1 MDRRS
6 ETNKRGIGHM
16 QTLFVIVLLSL
27 PKIGAYAIFA
37 IGIVLMYRASRI
49 LNLAHGAMA
58 MVPAYIVYTFSQL
71 GVPVLFAVPLG
82 IAAGA
87 SLGLGVERVFIR
99 RLHRETESVQTVATV
114 AALGFLVAIAAR
126 IWGTTSLPAPR
137 IFPDF
142 FVKVGE
148 SGIRGG
154 EIGIFAVMLVLTGAL
169 LALFKFTDI
178 GLYIKG
184 AAENRRAAS
193 LMGVNPDRTTDM
205 VWALGGGL
213 AAISGIL
220 LAGVTNLHP
229 YTLTLAVGPAYVAAL
244 LGGLNSITGALM
256 GSVVVGLT
264 LGAVPFLP
272 LGDAQGA
279 PQLFLAVLALAA
291 MAARG
296 QRLVG

>member
-1 MDRRS
+1 M
-6 ETNKRGIGHM
+6 ETI
-16 QTLFVIVLLSL
+16 FVVILLSL

-37 IGIVLMYRASRI
+37 VGIVLMYRASRI

-58 MVPAYIVYTFSQL
+58 MVPAYVVYTASQA
-71 GVPVLFAVPLG
+71 GAPVLLALPIG

-87 SLGLGVERVFIR
+87 ALGLGVERVFIR
-99 RLHRETESVQTVATV
+99 RLHQESESVQTVATV
-114 AALGFLVAIAAR
+114 AALGFLVAVAAK

-137 IFPDF
+137 AFPDSF
-142 FVKVGE
+142 IKVGE

-154 EIGIFAVMLVLTGAL
+154 EIGIFAVMLIVTGAL
-169 LALFKFTDI
+169 LALFKFTGI

-193 LMGVNPDRTTDM
+193 LMGVNPERITDL

-213 AAISGIL
+213 AALSGIL

-229 YTLTLAVGPAYVAAL
+229 YTLTLQAVPAFVAAL
-244 LGGLNSITGALM
+244 LGGLNSISGAVV
-256 GSVVVGLT
+256 GAVVVGLT

-296 QRLVG
+296 QRLVASDVRSGL

>member
-1 MDRRS
+1 
-6 ETNKRGIGHM
+6 M

-37 IGIVLMYRASRI
+37 VGIVLMYRASRI

-58 MVPAYIVYTFSQL
+58 MVPAYVVYTFSQV

-87 SLGLGVERVFIR
+87 GLGLGVERVFIR

-114 AALGFLVAIAAR
+114 AALGFLVAVAAKV
-126 IWGTTSLPAPR
+126 WGTTSLPAPR
-137 IFPDF
+137 IFPDS
-142 FVKVGE
+142 FVRVGE

-154 EIGIFAVMLVLTGAL
+154 EIGIFVVMLILTGLL

-213 AAISGIL
+213 AAIAGIL
-220 LAGVTNLHP
+220 LSHLKQSGAQPTQIPGVQTADP
-229 YTLTLAVGPAYVAAL
+229 EQMDADQVAAAARYAQQNHPEAFGKAAAQIGQEKPDFL
-244 LGGLNSITGALM
+244 HSFLGKAGMAIA
-256 GSVVVGLT
+256 
-264 LGAVPFLP
+264 A
-272 LGDAQGA
+272 A
-279 PQLFLAVLALAA
+279 ALAKHFINVD
-291 MAARG
+291 RKPK
-296 QRLVG
+296 

>member
-1 MDRRS
+1 M
-6 ETNKRGIGHM
+6 E
-16 QTLFVIVLLSL
+16 TLFVIVLLSL

-37 IGIVLMYRASRI
+37 VGIVLMYRASRI

-58 MVPAYIVYTFSQL
+58 MIPAYVVYSVSL
-71 GVPVLFAVPLG
+71 AGVPVALAIPIGVAG
-82 IAAGA
+82 GAA
-87 SLGLGVERVFIR
+87 LGLLVERVFIR

-114 AALGFLVAIAAR
+114 AALGFLVAVAAKA
-126 IWGTTSLPAPR
+126 WGTTSLPAPR
-137 IFPDF
+137 VFPDTF
-142 FVKVGE
+142 IKVSE

-154 EIGIFAVMLVLTGAL
+154 EIGIFVVMLIVTAAL

-193 LMGVNPDRTTDM
+193 LMGVDPDRTTDI
-205 VWALGGGL
+205 VWAMGGGL
-213 AAISGIL
+213 AALSGIL
-220 LAGVTNLHP
+220 LASVTNLHP
-229 YTLTLAVGPAYVAAL
+229 YTLTLQAVPAFVAAL
-244 LGGLNSITGALM
+244 LGGLNSITGAVV

-272 LGDAQGA
+272 LGEAQGA
-279 PQLFLAVLALAA
+279 PQLFLAVLALCA

-296 QRLVG
+296 QRLVASDVRSGL